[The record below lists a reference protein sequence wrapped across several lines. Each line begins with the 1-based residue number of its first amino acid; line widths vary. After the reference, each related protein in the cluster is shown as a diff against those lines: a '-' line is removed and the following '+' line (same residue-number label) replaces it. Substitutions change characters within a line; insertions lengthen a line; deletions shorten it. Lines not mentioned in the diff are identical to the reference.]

1 MIAEKRRQE
10 ILRLIEKEGSIRI
23 SKLGK
28 LFNVTD
34 MTIRRD
40 IDYLSRQ
47 GLVRRVHGGAISETE
62 GNINLVT
69 TFLKRNMEYIQEK
82 ETIGKKAQEFIPDNS
97 TIIIDGGS
105 TNECLARYLD
115 PKKNL
120 RIITHALNIAWIV
133 SNNEN
138 HELLMAGGI
147 LNRLTMTF
155 NGLEVE
161 NFYNEVNADIL
172 FVSASGI
179 SIEEGLTD
187 PEWLD
192 TSFKKSM
199 IKSSR
204 KVITLA
210 DHHKFDLVTS
220 RTFAP
225 LTAVDIIITDAKL
238 PPEVR
243 RRYIEAGVNVVL
255 A

>member
-40 IDYLSRQ
+40 IDYLSKQ
-47 GLVRRVHGGAISETE
+47 GLVRRVHGGAISETD
-62 GNINLVT
+62 GNINLAT

-82 ETIGKKAQEFIPDNS
+82 EIIGRNAQKFVPDNT

-105 TNECLARYLD
+105 TNECFARYLD
-115 PKKNL
+115 PKKTL

-172 FVSASGI
+172 FVSASGV
-179 SIEEGLTD
+179 SVEEGLTD

-192 TSFKKSM
+192 TSFKKAM
-199 IKSSR
+199 IKSSK
-204 KVITLA
+204 KVVCLA

-225 LTAVDIIITDAKL
+225 LSLVDIIITDSNL
-238 PPEVR
+238 SPEIR
-243 RRYIEAGVNVVL
+243 RRYIDAGVNVVL
-255 A
+255 V